1 MKLFQDGYHNGFQ
14 DGYLGRN
21 PLITYDPIYK
31 NDYHQGASMRFKED
45 RRNEMMRLQTLRD
58 HQLRRAQ
65 EAIQLKQD
73 TKQFFQRHFENC
85 QRLVAP
91 RS

>member
-1 MKLFQDGYHNGFQ
+1 MKLFQHGFQDGFQ

-21 PLITYDPIYK
+21 PLITNDPIYK
-31 NDYHQGASMRFKED
+31 SDYHQGASMRFKED

-73 TKQFFQRHFENC
+73 TKQFFQRHFEIC
-85 QRLVAP
+85 QRAVGL
-91 RS
+91 R

>member
-1 MKLFQDGYHNGFQ
+1 MKLFQPGFKDGFQ

-21 PLITYDPIYK
+21 PIITNDPIYK
-31 NDYHQGASMRFKED
+31 NSYHQGTSLRYNED

-73 TKQFFQRHFENC
+73 TKLFFQRHFENC
-85 QRLVAP
+85 QRLIVP
-91 RS
+91 RR